1 MTCMR
6 SELGIQTPGFDH
18 SSPEPEKH
26 GDHRF
31 GHHTVRQGYKA
42 FLYYLVWY
50 ALSPGVDSVS
60 IEMFQGLTLCQ
71 PLGSGFFIRHLILT
85 SQCLYKFVIII
96 TIPILQ
102 RKKLRLRDIKILVQ
116 NHHEVVEPRFSPKK
130 PESKASTLIPF
141 VISVML
147 ANLVCFYLKSTP

>member
-1 MTCMR
+1 M
-6 SELGIQTPGFDH
+6 
-18 SSPEPEKH
+18 
-26 GDHRF
+26 
-31 GHHTVRQGYKA
+31 
-42 FLYYLVWY
+42 
-50 ALSPGVDSVS
+50 DSVS

-85 SQCLYKFVIII
+85 SQCLYKLVIII